1 MEAITI
7 RNNTYKFK
15 EETYTLSQKD
25 SFSISCAKFNFEGN
39 FTNETPRSGA
49 AHECVQRHEVARHM
63 NACNATKWRGT
74 RMRANN
80 EEFNYDTLS
89 KNLYFR

>member
-7 RNNTYKFK
+7 RDNTYKFK
-15 EETYTLSQKD
+15 EETYKLSPND

-49 AHECVQRHEVARHM
+49 ARECVQRHEVARHM
-63 NACNATKWRGT
+63 NVCNII
-74 RMRANN
+74 
-80 EEFNYDTLS
+80 ENY
-89 KNLYFR
+89 